1 MKNHFTSALHVL
13 VVVVLVVASLVA
25 CGGGNSYEE
34 RRRMGKVERARL
46 DSINRA
52 AFKVAVLPTLDCL
65 PLFVAREA
73 GIFDTLGVSVRLRMF
88 RAQMDCDTAVIGGSV
103 EGTVTDLVRAERLQR
118 QGISLRYPIATDAY
132 WQLITNRLAR
142 IKELKQLSDKMIAIT
157 RNSATEAL
165 ATMAIDSVKPKYDVY
180 RVQINDLDVRLH
192 MLLNNEMDAMLL
204 PEPQATT
211 ARTMGHPVLMDS
223 RDKQL
228 RLGVFAFRSREL
240 TQPRRCDQLNRFIKG
255 YNMAVDSINK
265 NGLQHYAALVGKYC
279 NANEKT
285 LKALPVLRFRHAA
298 APRERDIL
306 IARKYL

>member
-157 RNSATEAL
+157 RYSATEAL

-204 PEPQATT
+204 PNHRPPRPVPWGIPCSWTAATSSCVSVCSLFGAVNSPSLVGVTNSTASSKATT
-211 ARTMGHPVLMDS
+211 WL
-223 RDKQL
+223 
-228 RLGVFAFRSREL
+228 
-240 TQPRRCDQLNRFIKG
+240 
-255 YNMAVDSINK
+255 
-265 NGLQHYAALVGKYC
+265 
-279 NANEKT
+279 
-285 LKALPVLRFRHAA
+285 
-298 APRERDIL
+298 
-306 IARKYL
+306 

>member
-13 VVVVLVVASLVA
+13 VVLVLVVVSLVA

-157 RNSATEAL
+157 RYSATEAL

-240 TQPRRCDQLNRFIKG
+240 TQPRRRDQLNRFIKG

>member
-1 MKNHFTSALHVL
+1 MKARLTTGLL
-13 VVVVLVVASLVA
+13 VFVTTIIVVASLAA

-157 RNSATEAL
+157 RYSATEAL

-228 RLGVFAFRSREL
+228 RFGVFAFRSREL
-240 TQPRRCDQLNRFIKG
+240 TQPRRRDQLNRFIKG

-285 LKALPVLRFRHAA
+285 LKALPVPRFRHAA

>member
-1 MKNHFTSALHVL
+1 MKARLTTGLL
-13 VVVVLVVASLVA
+13 VFVTTIIVVASLAV

-157 RNSATEAL
+157 RYSATEAL

-228 RLGVFAFRSREL
+228 RFGVFAFRSREL
-240 TQPRRCDQLNRFIKG
+240 TQPRRRDQLNRFIKG

>member
-13 VVVVLVVASLVA
+13 VVLVLVVVSLVA

-157 RNSATEAL
+157 RYSATEAL

-180 RVQINDLDVRLH
+180 RIQINDLDVRLH

-228 RLGVFAFRSREL
+228 RFGVFAFRSREL
-240 TQPRRCDQLNRFIKG
+240 TQPRRRDQLNRFIKG

>member
-52 AFKVAVLPTLDCL
+52 AFKVAVMPTLDCL

-157 RNSATEAL
+157 RYSATEAL

-228 RLGVFAFRSREL
+228 RFGVFAFRSREL
-240 TQPRRCDQLNRFIKG
+240 TQPRRRDQLNRFIKG

-298 APRERDIL
+298 APRKRDIL

>member
-157 RNSATEAL
+157 RYSATEAL

-240 TQPRRCDQLNRFIKG
+240 TQPRRRDQLNRFIKG

-285 LKALPVLRFRHAA
+285 LKALPALRFRHAA

>member
-1 MKNHFTSALHVL
+1 M
-13 VVVVLVVASLVA
+13 
-25 CGGGNSYEE
+25 
-34 RRRMGKVERARL
+34 
-46 DSINRA
+46 
-52 AFKVAVLPTLDCL
+52 P
-65 PLFVAREA
+65 
-73 GIFDTLGVSVRLRMF
+73 
-88 RAQMDCDTAVIGGSV
+88 
-103 EGTVTDLVRAERLQR
+103 
-118 QGISLRYPIATDAY
+118 Y

-157 RNSATEAL
+157 RYSATEAL

-228 RLGVFAFRSREL
+228 RFGVFAFRSREL
-240 TQPRRCDQLNRFIKG
+240 TQPRRRDQLNRFIKG

-285 LKALPVLRFRHAA
+285 LKALPALRFRHAA

>member
-13 VVVVLVVASLVA
+13 VVVVLVVVSLTA

-52 AFKVAVLPTLDCL
+52 AFKVAVMPTLDCL

-118 QGISLRYPIATDAY
+118 QGISLRYPIATDVY

-157 RNSATEAL
+157 RYSATEAL

-228 RLGVFAFRSREL
+228 RFGVFAFRSREL
-240 TQPRRCDQLNRFIKG
+240 TQPRRRDQLNRFIKG

>member
-13 VVVVLVVASLVA
+13 VVVVLVVVSLTA

-240 TQPRRCDQLNRFIKG
+240 TQPRRRDQLNRFIKG

>member
-13 VVVVLVVASLVA
+13 VVLVLVVVSLTA

-46 DSINRA
+46 DSINKA

-157 RNSATEAL
+157 RYSATEAL

-228 RLGVFAFRSREL
+228 RFGVFAFRSREL
-240 TQPRRCDQLNRFIKG
+240 TQPRRRDQLNRFIKG

>member
-1 MKNHFTSALHVL
+1 MKARLTTGLL
-13 VVVVLVVASLVA
+13 VFVTTIIVVASLAA

-52 AFKVAVLPTLDCL
+52 AFKVAVMPTLDCL

-157 RNSATEAL
+157 RYSATEAL

-228 RLGVFAFRSREL
+228 RFGVFAFRSREL
-240 TQPRRCDQLNRFIKG
+240 TQPRRRDQLNRFIKG

-285 LKALPVLRFRHAA
+285 LKALPALRFRHAA

>member
-240 TQPRRCDQLNRFIKG
+240 TQPRRRDQLNRFIKG

>member
-1 MKNHFTSALHVL
+1 MKARLTTGLL
-13 VVVVLVVASLVA
+13 VFVTTIIVVASLAA

>member
-157 RNSATEAL
+157 RYSATEAL

-228 RLGVFAFRSREL
+228 RFGVFAFRSREL
-240 TQPRRCDQLNRFIKG
+240 TQPRRRDQLNRFIKG

-285 LKALPVLRFRHAA
+285 LRALPALHFRHAA

>member
-132 WQLITNRLAR
+132 WQLIANRLAR

-157 RNSATEAL
+157 RYSATEAL

-240 TQPRRCDQLNRFIKG
+240 TQPRRRDQLNRFIKG

>member
-13 VVVVLVVASLVA
+13 VVLVLVVVSLVA

-157 RNSATEAL
+157 RYSATEAL

-228 RLGVFAFRSREL
+228 RFGVFAFRSREL
-240 TQPRRCDQLNRFIKG
+240 TQPRRRDQLNRFIKG

>member
-13 VVVVLVVASLVA
+13 VVVVLVVVSLTA

-228 RLGVFAFRSREL
+228 RFGVFAFRSREL
-240 TQPRRCDQLNRFIKG
+240 TQPRRRDQLNRFIKG

>member
-34 RRRMGKVERARL
+34 RRLMGKVERARL

-157 RNSATEAL
+157 RYSATEAL

-228 RLGVFAFRSREL
+228 RFGVFAFRSREL
-240 TQPRRCDQLNRFIKG
+240 TQPRRRDQLNRFIKG

>member
-13 VVVVLVVASLVA
+13 VVVVLVVVSLVA

-52 AFKVAVLPTLDCL
+52 AFKVAVMPTLDCL

-157 RNSATEAL
+157 RYSATEAL

-228 RLGVFAFRSREL
+228 RFGVFAFRSREL
-240 TQPRRCDQLNRFIKG
+240 TQPRRRDQLNSFIKG

-285 LKALPVLRFRHAA
+285 LKALPALRFRHAT

>member
-13 VVVVLVVASLVA
+13 VVVVLVVVSLTA

-240 TQPRRCDQLNRFIKG
+240 TQPRRRGQLNRFIKG